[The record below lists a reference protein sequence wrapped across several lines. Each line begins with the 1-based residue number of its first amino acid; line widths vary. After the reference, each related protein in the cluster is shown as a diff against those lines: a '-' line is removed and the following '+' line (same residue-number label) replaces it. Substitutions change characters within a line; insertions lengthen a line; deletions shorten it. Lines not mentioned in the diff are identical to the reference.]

1 MAKDFV
7 VNITGKDNLSATLK
21 GVRQEL
27 KDTAGSAAAIDN
39 IRRKFEQIKS
49 STQPLKTQLRQL
61 NNLMGQ
67 MKSSGLAS
75 TYAEEF
81 NQITAAAGRTKQQ
94 MNQVNAAITRAASK
108 TPILD
113 QMGTAFNGISAAA
126 NLATGAMG
134 LFGTENENVQRAILQ
149 VQSVVA
155 AGMGFSQL
163 IPVLKAAKAAQLGFN
178 RVLKNNPYVIAAVAI
193 IGLGTAIYKF
203 IAANNKAVAASDT
216 YIAKVNAIKKLNED
230 SAKAYNDVTSSVA
243 KEKNQIDALN
253 GIIHNNSTS
262 LEQKKKAINELKSII
277 PSYNAKIDAEGT
289 VHDNAATSIRNHIKA
304 LNDLQKAIAAY
315 KVGEKI
321 QENVSNASFES
332 YKAGQK
338 VQTKQNNVNAVN
350 RELNK
355 NGGDNEYHTKTYIPA
370 NRSLG
375 EEGHWQTV
383 TTSKGDDKAKELKT
397 QQDAVKA
404 AQTEKK
410 AADLKLKTA
419 QEEQRQYNNWKKGQG
434 SADVQAIVAK
444 NGGDFQKSADELFKR
459 NQKTTTTSGS
469 GRSGSNRSGGGR
481 SGSTG
486 SSGSTDPVFKE
497 DAVTIEDM
505 SNNISILEAKLRK
518 LDPNTA
524 DFEQVSKDIDSWKE
538 KLTAVENKFKK
549 VEEVEPKFETGSI
562 ADYQDQIAKINEQL
576 QNQNLSM
583 DVRLN
588 LLTNKKDLEEQ
599 AEALIDPIK
608 IKEEAEKA
616 AEEAEKERAEQ
627 QEERRNKQ
635 IEGYEAIG
643 SAASAM
649 GQLMTA
655 AGADGAAA
663 AMQLVAT
670 TANATAQMI
679 PQILALIGAKEGE
692 ALASGTASAAAMPFP
707 ANIAAIAAIIATV
720 VGTFASIFSTVG
732 AFAGGGIIQGA
743 STHGDQLLARVN
755 AGEMILNGSQQARL
769 FNMLDGAGAVGGAG
783 MGQIT
788 WKLRGSDLYGSLS
801 NYSKIKAK
809 SGKITGIK

>member
-1 MAKDFV
+1 MAKDYV

-39 IRRKFEQIKS
+39 IRRKFEQIQH

-67 MKSSGLAS
+67 MKSSGLAA
-75 TYAEEF
+75 TYAEDF

-94 MNQVNAAITRAASK
+94 MNQVSAAITRAASK

-230 SAKAYNDVTSSVA
+230 SAKAYNDVTNSVA

-262 LEQKKKAINELKSII
+262 LAQKKKAINDLKSII

-304 LNDLQKAIAAY
+304 LDDLQKAIAAY

-321 QENVSNASFES
+321 QENVSNASFEA

-355 NGGDNEYHTKTYIPA
+355 NGGNNEYHTRTYIPA
-370 NRSLG
+370 NHSLG

-383 TTSKGDDKAKELKT
+383 TTGKGDDKAKELKI
-397 QQDAVKA
+397 QQDAVKT

-434 SADVQAIVAK
+434 SADVQAIVAR
-444 NGGDFQKSADELFKR
+444 NGGDFQKSADELFNR
-459 NQKTTTTSGS
+459 NQKVTGTGGKGGGKGGS
-469 GRSGSNRSGGGR
+469 GKNGHTGNT
-481 SGSTG
+481 GSTKA
-486 SSGSTDPVFKE
+486 DPVFKA
-497 DAVTIEDM
+497 DAETIEDM
-505 SNNISILEAKLRK
+505 ENNISILEDKLKK
-518 LDPNTA
+518 LNPNA
-524 DFEQVSKDIDSWKE
+524 PEFEQVSKEIDSWKD
-538 KLTAVENKFKK
+538 KLTAVENKYKK
-549 VEEVEPKFETGSI
+549 VEEKKPTFESGSI
-562 ADYQDQIAKINEQL
+562 ADYQDQIAKIEEQL

-588 LLTNKKDLEEQ
+588 LITDRDNLEQQ
-599 AEALIDPIK
+599 AEALINPLK
-608 IKEEAEKA
+608 IKEDAEKA
-616 AEEAEKERAEQ
+616 AEEAEKERAKQ
-627 QEERRNKQ
+627 QEERRSKQ

-649 GQLMTA
+649 GQLMSA

-692 ALASGTASAAAMPFP
+692 AMASGTASAAALPFP
-707 ANIAAIAAIIATV
+707 ANIAAIASIIATV

-732 AFAGGGIIQGA
+732 AFADGGIIQGA

-755 AGEMILNGSQQARL
+755 AGEMILNGSQQAKL

-783 MGQIT
+783 MGQVT

>member
-1 MAKDFV
+1 MAKDYV

-21 GVRQEL
+21 GVKQEL

-39 IRRKFEQIKS
+39 IRRKFEQIQH

-75 TYAEEF
+75 TYADEF

-94 MNQVNAAITRAASK
+94 MNQVSAAITRAASK

-178 RVLKNNPYVIAAVAI
+178 RVLNNNPYVIAAVAI

-230 SAKAYNDVTSSVA
+230 SAKAYNDVTNSVA

-262 LEQKKKAINELKSII
+262 LAQKKKAINDLKSII

-304 LNDLQKAIAAY
+304 LDDLQKAIAAY

-321 QENVSNASFES
+321 QENVSNASFEA

-355 NGGDNEYHTKTYIPA
+355 NGGNNEYHTRTYIPA
-370 NRSLG
+370 NHSLG

-383 TTSKGDDKAKELKT
+383 TTSKGDSKAKELKI
-397 QQDAVKA
+397 QQDAVKT

-410 AADLKLKTA
+410 TADLKLKTA

-434 SADVQAIVAK
+434 SADVQAIVAR
-444 NGGDFQKSADELFKR
+444 NGGDFQKSADELFRR
-459 NQKTTTTSGS
+459 NQKTTGTGGKGGGKGGS
-469 GRSGSNRSGGGR
+469 GKGGHTGNTE
-481 SGSTG
+481 STKA
-486 SSGSTDPVFKE
+486 DPVFKA
-497 DAVTIEDM
+497 DAETIEDM
-505 SNNISILEAKLRK
+505 ENNISILEDKLKK
-518 LDPNTA
+518 LNPNA
-524 DFEQVSKDIDSWKE
+524 PEFEQVSKEIDSWKD
-538 KLTAVENKFKK
+538 KLTAVENKYKK
-549 VEEVEPKFETGSI
+549 VEEKKPTFESGSI
-562 ADYQDQIAKINEQL
+562 ADYQDQIAKIEEQL

-588 LLTNKKDLEEQ
+588 LITDRDNLEQ
-599 AEALIDPIK
+599 LAEALINPLK
-608 IKEEAEKA
+608 IKEDAEKE
-616 AEEAEKERAEQ
+616 AEEAEKERAKQ
-627 QEERRNKQ
+627 QEERRSKQ

-649 GQLMTA
+649 GQLMSA

-692 ALASGTASAAAMPFP
+692 AMASGTASAALPFP
-707 ANIAAIAAIIATV
+707 ANIAAIASIIATV

-732 AFAGGGIIQGA
+732 AFADGGIIQGA

-769 FNMLDGAGAVGGAG
+769 FNLLDGAGAVGGAG
-783 MGQIT
+783 MGQVSFKI
-788 WKLRGSDLYGSLS
+788 KGSDLYGSLS
-801 NYSKIKAK
+801 NYSKVKAK
-809 SGKITGIK
+809 SGLKTGIK

>member
-1 MAKDFV
+1 MAKDYV
-7 VNITGKDNLSATLK
+7 VNITGKDSLSATLK
-21 GVRQEL
+21 GVKQEL

-39 IRRKFEQIKS
+39 IRRKFEQIQH

-75 TYAEEF
+75 TYADEF

-94 MNQVNAAITRAASK
+94 MNQVSAAITRAASK

-216 YIAKVNAIKKLNED
+216 YIAKVNAVKKLNED
-230 SAKAYNDVTSSVA
+230 SAKAYNDVTNSVA

-262 LEQKKKAINELKSII
+262 LAQKKKAINDLKSII

-289 VHDNAATSIRNHIKA
+289 VHDNAATSIRNHIMA
-304 LNDLQKAIAAY
+304 LDDLQKAIAAY

-321 QENVSNASFES
+321 QENVSNASFEA

-355 NGGDNEYHTKTYIPA
+355 NGGNNEYHTRTYIPA
-370 NRSLG
+370 NHSLG

-383 TTSKGDDKAKELKT
+383 TTSKGDSKAKELKI
-397 QQDAVKA
+397 QQDAVKT

-410 AADLKLKTA
+410 TADLKLKTA

-434 SADVQAIVAK
+434 SADVQAIVAR
-444 NGGDFQKSADELFKR
+444 NGGDFQKSADELFRR
-459 NQKTTTTSGS
+459 NQKTTGTGGKGGGKGGS
-469 GRSGSNRSGGGR
+469 GKGGHTGNTE
-481 SGSTG
+481 STKA
-486 SSGSTDPVFKE
+486 DPVFKA
-497 DAVTIEDM
+497 DAETIEDM
-505 SNNISILEAKLRK
+505 ENNISILEDKLKK
-518 LDPNTA
+518 LNPNA
-524 DFEQVSKDIDSWKE
+524 PEFEQVSKEIDSWKD
-538 KLTAVENKFKK
+538 KLTAVENKYKK
-549 VEEVEPKFETGSI
+549 VEEKKPTFESGSI
-562 ADYQDQIAKINEQL
+562 ADYQDQIAKIEEQL

-588 LLTNKKDLEEQ
+588 LITDRDNLEQQ
-599 AEALIDPIK
+599 AEALINPLK
-608 IKEEAEKA
+608 IKEDAEKE
-616 AEEAEKERAEQ
+616 AEEAEKERAKQ
-627 QEERRNKQ
+627 QEERRSKQ

-649 GQLMTA
+649 GQLMSA

-692 ALASGTASAAAMPFP
+692 AMASGTASAAALPFP
-707 ANIAAIAAIIATV
+707 ANIAAIASIIATV

-732 AFAGGGIIQGA
+732 AFADGGIIQGA

-769 FNMLDGAGAVGGAG
+769 FNLLDGAGAVGGAG
-783 MGQIT
+783 MGQISF
-788 WKLRGSDLYGSLS
+788 KIKGSDLYGSLS
-801 NYSKIKAK
+801 NYSKVKAK
-809 SGKITGIK
+809 SGLKTGIK

>member
-1 MAKDFV
+1 MAKDYV

-21 GVRQEL
+21 GVKQEL
-27 KDTAGSAAAIDN
+27 KDTAGNAAAIDN
-39 IRRKFEQIKS
+39 IRRKFEQIQH

-75 TYAEEF
+75 TYADEF

-94 MNQVNAAITRAASK
+94 MNQVSAAITRAASK

-230 SAKAYNDVTSSVA
+230 STKAYNDVTNSVA

-262 LEQKKKAINELKSII
+262 LAQKKKAINDLKSII

-304 LNDLQKAIAAY
+304 LDDLQKAIAAY

-321 QENVSNASFES
+321 QENVSNASFEA

-355 NGGDNEYHTKTYIPA
+355 NGGNNEYHTRTYIPA
-370 NRSLG
+370 NHSLG

-383 TTSKGDDKAKELKT
+383 TTSKGDSKAKELKI
-397 QQDAVKA
+397 QQDAVKT

-410 AADLKLKTA
+410 TADLKLKTA

-434 SADVQAIVAK
+434 SADVQAIVAR
-444 NGGDFQKSADELFKR
+444 NGGDFQKSADELFRR
-459 NQKTTTTSGS
+459 NQKTTGTGGKGGGKGGS
-469 GRSGSNRSGGGR
+469 GKGGHTGNTE
-481 SGSTG
+481 STKA
-486 SSGSTDPVFKE
+486 DPVFKA
-497 DAVTIEDM
+497 DAETIEDM
-505 SNNISILEAKLRK
+505 ENNISILEDKLKK
-518 LDPNTA
+518 LNPNA
-524 DFEQVSKDIDSWKE
+524 PEFEQVSKEIDSWKD
-538 KLTAVENKFKK
+538 KLTAVENKYKK
-549 VEEVEPKFETGSI
+549 VEEKKPTFESGSI
-562 ADYQDQIAKINEQL
+562 ADYQDQIAKIEEQL

-588 LLTNKKDLEEQ
+588 LITDRDNLEQQ
-599 AEALIDPIK
+599 AEALINPLK
-608 IKEEAEKA
+608 IKEDAEKE
-616 AEEAEKERAEQ
+616 AEEAEKERAKQ
-627 QEERRNKQ
+627 QEERRSKQ

-649 GQLMTA
+649 GQLMSA

-692 ALASGTASAAAMPFP
+692 AMASGTASAAALPFP
-707 ANIAAIAAIIATV
+707 ANIAAIASIIATV

-732 AFAGGGIIQGA
+732 AFADGGIIQGA

-769 FNMLDGAGAVGGAG
+769 FNLLDGAGAVGGAG
-783 MGQIT
+783 MGQVSFKI
-788 WKLRGSDLYGSLS
+788 KGSDLYGSLR
-801 NYSKIKAK
+801 NYSNIKAK
-809 SGKITGIK
+809 SGLKTGIK

>member
-1 MAKDFV
+1 MAKDYV

-21 GVRQEL
+21 GVKQEL

-39 IRRKFEQIKS
+39 IRRKFEQIQH

-75 TYAEEF
+75 TYADEF

-94 MNQVNAAITRAASK
+94 MNQVSAAITRAASK

-178 RVLKNNPYVIAAVAI
+178 RVLNNNPYVIAAVAI

-216 YIAKVNAIKKLNED
+216 YIAKVNAVKKLNED
-230 SAKAYNDVTSSVA
+230 SAKAYNDVTNSVA

-262 LEQKKKAINELKSII
+262 LAQKKKAINDLKSII

-304 LNDLQKAIAAY
+304 LDDLQKAIAAY

-321 QENVSNASFES
+321 QENVSNASFEA

-355 NGGDNEYHTKTYIPA
+355 NGGNNEYHTRTYIPA
-370 NRSLG
+370 NHSLG

-383 TTSKGDDKAKELKT
+383 TTSKGDSKAKELKI
-397 QQDAVKA
+397 QQDAVKT

-410 AADLKLKTA
+410 TADLKLKTA

-434 SADVQAIVAK
+434 SADVQAIVAR
-444 NGGDFQKSADELFKR
+444 NGGDFQKSADELFRR
-459 NQKTTTTSGS
+459 NQKTTGTGGKGGGKGGS
-469 GRSGSNRSGGGR
+469 GKGGHTGNTE
-481 SGSTG
+481 STKA
-486 SSGSTDPVFKE
+486 DPVFKA
-497 DAVTIEDM
+497 DAETIEDM
-505 SNNISILEAKLRK
+505 ENNISILEDKLKK
-518 LDPNTA
+518 LNPNA
-524 DFEQVSKDIDSWKE
+524 PEFEQVSKEIDSWKD
-538 KLTAVENKFKK
+538 KLTAVENKYKK
-549 VEEVEPKFETGSI
+549 VEEKKPTFESGSI
-562 ADYQDQIAKINEQL
+562 ADYQDQIAKIEEQL

-588 LLTNKKDLEEQ
+588 LITDRDNLEQQ
-599 AEALIDPIK
+599 AEALINPLK
-608 IKEEAEKA
+608 IKEDAEKE
-616 AEEAEKERAEQ
+616 AEEAEKERAKQ
-627 QEERRNKQ
+627 QEERRSKQ

-649 GQLMTA
+649 GQLMSA

-663 AMQLVAT
+663 AMQLVVT

-692 ALASGTASAAAMPFP
+692 AMASGTASAAALPFP
-707 ANIAAIAAIIATV
+707 ANIAAIASIIATV

-732 AFAGGGIIQGA
+732 AFADGGIIQGA

-769 FNMLDGAGAVGGAG
+769 FNLLDGAGAVGGAG
-783 MGQIT
+783 MGQVSFKI
-788 WKLRGSDLYGSLS
+788 KGSDLYGSLR
-801 NYSKIKAK
+801 NYSNIKAK
-809 SGKITGIK
+809 SGLKTGIK